1 VRAPGGTDPQGEP
14 SRISPMRRI
23 AVLTGLLVAA
33 GTLAAV
39 AFAGPYIGPASKTRA
54 QVGEVIH
61 LKAGAGIRMYAL
73 LPLYLVSTKDA
84 LLPTPCRF
92 RGRDG
97 ICEPRAGA
105 PPRGGKYHR
114 IGTLNVRH
122 ANDVTITYRVPK
134 LAPGKY
140 LYVLYCGPCYKGRG
154 GSLIAQLQPPTL
166 TVVP

>member
-1 VRAPGGTDPQGEP
+1 VRKL
-14 SRISPMRRI
+14 
-23 AVLTGLLVAA
+23 AVFLTLLIAA
-33 GTLAAV
+33 GALTALAV
-39 AFAGPYIGPASKTRA
+39 AGPYIGPASKMRA
-54 QVGEVIH
+54 HVGDVIH
-61 LKAGAGIRMYAL
+61 LKAGAGIHMYAL

-84 LLPTPCRF
+84 LLPTPCKF
-92 RGRDG
+92 KGTDG
-97 ICEPRAGA
+97 ICEPRVGA

-122 ANDVTITYRVPK
+122 ANDVTIIFRVPK

>member
-1 VRAPGGTDPQGEP
+1 VCKLAFFLT
-14 SRISPMRRI
+14 
-23 AVLTGLLVAA
+23 VLIAA
-33 GTLAAV
+33 GTLAAAAV
-39 AFAGPYIGPASKTRA
+39 AGPYIGPASKTRA
-54 QVGEVIH
+54 HVGDVIH

-84 LLPTPCRF
+84 LLPIPCTF
-92 RGRDG
+92 KGADG
-97 ICEPRAGA
+97 ICEPRVAA

-122 ANDVTITYRVPK
+122 ANDVTITFRVPK

-140 LYVLYCGPCYKGRG
+140 LYVLYCGPCYKDRG

>member
-1 VRAPGGTDPQGEP
+1 VRK
-14 SRISPMRRI
+14 I
-23 AVLTGLLVAA
+23 AVLAALLGAA
-33 GTLAAV
+33 GAFAALAV
-39 AFAGPYIGPASKTRA
+39 AGPYIGPASKTRA
-54 QVGEVIH
+54 HVGEVIH

-84 LLPTPCRF
+84 LLASPCTV
-92 RGRDG
+92 RGRQG
-97 ICEPRAGA
+97 ICEPRVSA
-105 PPRGGKYHR
+105 PPRSKKFHR

-122 ANDVTITYRVPK
+122 ANDVTITFRVPK

-166 TVVP
+166 TVVR

>member
-1 VRAPGGTDPQGEP
+1 MLPVRK
-14 SRISPMRRI
+14 S
-23 AVLTGLLVAA
+23 AVLTAVLVAA
-33 GTLAAV
+33 GILAAH
-39 AFAGPYIGPASKTRA
+39 AFAGPYIGPASKTHA
-54 QVGEVIH
+54 HVGDVIY

-84 LLPTPCRF
+84 LLPTPCTF
-92 RGRDG
+92 KGADG
-97 ICEPRAGA
+97 ICEPRVEA

-122 ANDVTITYRVPK
+122 ANDVTISFRVPK
-134 LAPGKY
+134 LAPGIY

-166 TVVP
+166 TVVG

>member
-1 VRAPGGTDPQGEP
+1 
-14 SRISPMRRI
+14 MRRTFVFT
-23 AVLTGLLVAA
+23 ALLIAA
-33 GTLAAV
+33 GVLAALAV
-39 AFAGPYIGPASKTRA
+39 AGPYIGPASKTRA
-54 QVGEVIH
+54 HVGDVIH

-84 LLPTPCRF
+84 LLPTPCKF
-92 RGRDG
+92 KGADG
-97 ICEPRAGA
+97 ICEPRVGA
-105 PPRGGKYHR
+105 PPHGGKYHR

-122 ANDVTITYRVPK
+122 ANDVTITYRVPQ

>member
-1 VRAPGGTDPQGEP
+1 
-14 SRISPMRRI
+14 MRRI
-23 AVLTGLLVAA
+23 TVASALVVAA
-33 GTLAAV
+33 GVFATLAV
-39 AFAGPYIGPASKTRA
+39 AGPYIGPASKTRA
-54 QVGEVIH
+54 RVGDVIQ

-84 LLPTPCRF
+84 LLPTPCTF
-92 RGRDG
+92 KGADG
-97 ICEPRAGA
+97 ICEPRVGA

-122 ANDVTITYRVPK
+122 ANDVTITFRVPK

-154 GSLIAQLQPPTL
+154 GSLIAQTQPPTL
-166 TVVP
+166 TIVR

>member
-1 VRAPGGTDPQGEP
+1 
-14 SRISPMRRI
+14 MRKT
-23 AVLTGLLVAA
+23 AVLATFLVAA
-33 GTLAAV
+33 GSFAALAL
-39 AFAGPYIGPASKTRA
+39 AGPYIGPASKTRA
-54 QVGEVIH
+54 HVGDVID

-73 LPLYLVSTKDA
+73 LPLYLVSTKDS

-92 RGRDG
+92 KGADG
-97 ICEPRAGA
+97 ICEPRVGA

-122 ANDVTITYRVPK
+122 ANDVTITFRVPK

-154 GSLIAQLQPPTL
+154 GSLIAQLQTPTL

>member
-1 VRAPGGTDPQGEP
+1 
-14 SRISPMRRI
+14 MRRI
-23 AVLTGLLVAA
+23 AVLAAVLAAA
-33 GTLAAV
+33 GALAAL
-39 AFAGPYIGPASKTRA
+39 AAAGPYIGPASKTRA
-54 QVGEVIH
+54 HVGDVIH

-84 LLPTPCRF
+84 LLPTPCKF
-92 RGRDG
+92 KGADW
-97 ICEPRAGA
+97 ICEPRVGA

-122 ANDVTITYRVPK
+122 ANDVTITYHVPN

>member
-1 VRAPGGTDPQGEP
+1 MPARSSFVRRT
-14 SRISPMRRI
+14 
-23 AVLTGLLVAA
+23 AVLIALLVAA
-33 GTLAAV
+33 GALAAL
-39 AFAGPYIGPASKTRA
+39 AMAGPYIGPASKTRA
-54 QVGEVIH
+54 HVGDVIH

-73 LPLYLVSTKDA
+73 LPLYLVSAKDA
-84 LLPTPCRF
+84 LLPTPCTF
-92 RGRDG
+92 KGKDG
-97 ICEPRAGA
+97 ICEPRIAA

-122 ANDVTITYRVPK
+122 ANDVTITFRVPR

-166 TVVP
+166 TVVR